1 MLLLCFCCS
10 LGAVCWMNLHM
21 PQPVQLLPSLFPI
34 SQYRTTNIHSTV
46 LAKQHQHS
54 CRSAH
59 LQHTVA
65 YPEGSTTRMKLW
77 PRDSENTCTINKHRI
92 LAQQRCLVSFSP
104 KIVKQFHHFI
114 DIIPHLSSRCNH
126 ATMPQMQCHSQWPA
140 ICRRAYSSAQ
150 L

>member
-10 LGAVCWMNLHM
+10 LGAVCWINLHM
-21 PQPVQLLPSLFPI
+21 PQPVQLLPSLFPVT
-34 SQYRTTNIHSTV
+34 QYRTTQIFTA

-77 PRDSENTCTINKHRI
+77 PRDSENTCTINKHKS
-92 LAQQRCLVSFSP
+92 LAQQRCLASLSP
-104 KIVKQFHHFI
+104 KTVKQFDNFI
-114 DIIPHLSSRCNH
+114 VVLPRPPSRCDH
-126 ATMPQMQCHSQWPA
+126 ATMPQIQCHSQWPA